1 MPNPSMFVSSPWHLP
16 FFFTRRIESQTR
28 LVRPIAQKGTLFP
41 LCFRTP
47 SIQADGPP
55 FRRLSSSSPIPVD
68 PDPIH
73 PLTKGVVRSQ
83 PRMGRQ
89 GAHPILRG
97 SPSPAHPPS
106 HRNHPPS
113 LCSSLD
119 LVPSPRPS
127 IFPGPSP
134 RLRISPGELRLA
146 GEAREGVEEADLEH
160 RKDRH
165 HDERWMTVQAMLP
178 SDPECRNE
186 GRRMQEHH
194 ARAMKLAEE
203 AGNRTHGKRDAR
215 CQVTGCGAP
224 IQSAYHA
231 RHRVCPAHAKASC
244 VEMNGVKLRFCQQCS
259 KLHPLEDFDGKL
271 KSCKKTLQK
280 HNERRKQGN
289 AKPNGCSSNNN
300 NGAQPKNSGGF
311 GTQLVG
317 TKRSAAAIEN
327 QAGALSRGTKHA
339 NTVENKTSLANVSKY
354 IKHTLPPK
362 QESSRDFGVIQQT
375 GTVPGVYAQQQGT
388 EQSGVLEE
396 AGLINLDSL
405 LGAQATFHPMDVQHA
420 TMETNNSFLP
430 SFGSY
435 DFSKLDFIRSG
446 TPTVGG
452 SHGDHGVDPL
462 SNHPPGLFSHLMAPT
477 FSGEG
482 GVFSMQQG
490 SHQTAMFPTFSG
502 GFLNWD
508 LGQPHPEH

>member
-1 MPNPSMFVSSPWHLP
+1 
-16 FFFTRRIESQTR
+16 
-28 LVRPIAQKGTLFP
+28 
-41 LCFRTP
+41 
-47 SIQADGPP
+47 
-55 FRRLSSSSPIPVD
+55 
-68 PDPIH
+68 
-73 PLTKGVVRSQ
+73 
-83 PRMGRQ
+83 
-89 GAHPILRG
+89 
-97 SPSPAHPPS
+97 
-106 HRNHPPS
+106 
-113 LCSSLD
+113 
-119 LVPSPRPS
+119 
-127 IFPGPSP
+127 
-134 RLRISPGELRLA
+134 
-146 GEAREGVEEADLEH
+146 
-160 RKDRH
+160 
-165 HDERWMTVQAMLP
+165 MTVQAMLP

-186 GRRMQEHH
+186 GRRMHDHH

-203 AGNRTHGKRDAR
+203 AGSRTHGKRDPR

-244 VEMNGVKLRFCQQCS
+244 VEMNGMKLRFCQQCS

-289 AKPNGCSSNNN
+289 AKPNGYSSNS
-300 NGAQPKNSGGF
+300 NGAQPKNGGSNA
-311 GTQLVG
+311 TLLVG
-317 TKRSAAAIEN
+317 TKRSAVATEN
-327 QAGALSRGTKHA
+327 HAGALSRGTKHA

-354 IKHTLPPK
+354 AKQSPTLK
-362 QESSRDFGVIQQT
+362 QENSRDFAEMQQA
-375 GTVPGVYAQQQGT
+375 GAVPGVYAQQQGA
-388 EQSGVLEE
+388 EPSGVLEG

-435 DFSKLDFIRSG
+435 DFSKLDFIQSG
-446 TPTVGG
+446 TPTIGG
-452 SHGDHGVDPL
+452 SYADHSVDPP

-477 FSGEG
+477 FSGELG
-482 GVFSMQQG
+482 LLSMQQG
-490 SHQTAMFPTFSG
+490 SHQPAMFPSFSG